1 MRDSGQM
8 LQIVHRGMVAAG
20 LDVNALYERLGY
32 DAEKLP
38 LRELRTPHQ
47 MQAFF
52 WKTLEAFTGDPEIG
66 LHLCP
71 HLPPY
76 RGEVLEY
83 LMFSSPTLGEGA
95 RRALKYQR
103 LLSDA
108 LDIRVDELPEGMCVL
123 VNSTTVDAPQLRH
136 TEICVIHELAQLV
149 RTLTENRHG
158 PTRMRLRWT
167 RRAAQA
173 EYEKVFGCPVEFEC
187 PRNELWFEPQVAAF
201 RSPHGDPDLL
211 KLHEE
216 VAEKRLS
223 AIKRDDLI
231 DRIRALFSQKLELEQ
246 LELDDVAHE
255 LGMSPRRLRFELT
268 RAGTSFSQ
276 LLADFRYALA
286 RKLLATTDEP
296 IENIVYLTG
305 FSEPSTFYRAF
316 KRWAGVTPVQY
327 RERKRA
333 ARAAHGGGH

>member
-8 LQIVHRGMVAAG
+8 LQIVHRGMVSAG

-52 WKTLEAFTGDPEIG
+52 WKTLETFTGDPEIG
-66 LHLCP
+66 LHLAP

-95 RRALKYQR
+95 RRAVKYLR

-108 LDIRVDELPEGMCVL
+108 LDIRFEQRPNGLCIVVTGTVGDMPE
-123 VNSTTVDAPQLRH
+123 SRH
-136 TEICVIHELAQLV
+136 TEICVMYELIQMV
-149 RTLTENRHG
+149 RSLTENRYA
-158 PTRMRLRWT
+158 PQRIRLRWSPLAPT
-167 RRAAQA
+167 GD
-173 EYEKVFGCPVEFEC
+173 YEAVFKCPVEFDADHTEV
-187 PRNELWFEPQVAAF
+187 WFDSSLMDY

-211 KLHEE
+211 RLHEE

-231 DRIRALFSQKLELEQ
+231 DRIRALFSRKLELEQ
-246 LELDDVAHE
+246 LELDDVAEE
-255 LGMSPRRLRFELT
+255 LDMSPRRLRFELT

-286 RKLLATTDEP
+286 RKLLASTEEP

-316 KRWAGVTPVQY
+316 KRWSSMTPVQY
-327 RERKRA
+327 REHKRA
-333 ARAAHGGGH
+333 SRPPAVDA